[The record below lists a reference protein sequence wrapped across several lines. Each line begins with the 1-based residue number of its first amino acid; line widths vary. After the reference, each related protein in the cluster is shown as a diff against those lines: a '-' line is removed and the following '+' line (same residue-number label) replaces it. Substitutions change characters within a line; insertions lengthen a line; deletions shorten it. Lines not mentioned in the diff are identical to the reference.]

1 MDATMYQ
8 TQEFKLLDMNKC
20 LFEWI
25 FLKEISN
32 SDDTTLSTCRLFAS
46 VDFIAILDAILSPV
60 GSTIKCEMVGSL
72 L

>member
-8 TQEFKLLDMNKC
+8 TQEFKLLDMNEC

-32 SDDTTLSTCRLFAS
+32 SDDTTLFRLFAS